1 MEENQRKITNIE
13 SLASRGYWPAVA
25 AKNFSEKKYSTV
37 VEICKNKLNNEFPLL
52 SARLLY
58 ARALYH
64 AGQIESAENEFNS
77 ILISDPDNIVCLKYL
92 GDIKFHNKNDFE
104 AINNYE
110 RILYIDPLCKGL
122 VCNIEKKESTVTSSI
137 TLVKKEE
144 DTNYLKP
151 NKYDGALASIPF
163 YTETMGDLYMNQGH
177 VRLAA
182 EVFKVIYQKNK
193 NPKIKDKLRNAEL
206 KINEKEL

>member
-1 MEENQRKITNIE
+1 MTEKNGNRNTTE
-13 SLASRGYWPAVA
+13 SLSSKGYWPAVA
-25 AKNFSEKKYSTV
+25 AKNFIEKKYSTV
-37 VEICKNKLNNEFPLL
+37 VEICKNKLNDEFPLL

-77 ILISDPDNIVCLKYL
+77 ILISDPDNVVCLKYL
-92 GDIKFHNKNDFE
+92 GDIEFHNNNNFE

-110 RILYIDPLCKGL
+110 RILYIDPLCRGL

-137 TLVKKEE
+137 TLVKKGE
-144 DTNYLKP
+144 DINYLKP
-151 NKYDGALASIPF
+151 NKHDEALTSIPF
-163 YTETMGDLYMNQGH
+163 YTETMGDLYMSQGH